1 MKPLSLLAVL
11 LFMLAQ
17 PSEAQNLTFGMILHN
32 KFQYEKA
39 LRHFVPLA
47 EKGDPKA
54 QFYLGLMYDN
64 GQGLPQDFA
73 KSFNW
78 WLKAAEQDNKGQSVP
93 QYCAKS
99 VIWYRKAAE
108 QGIAPAQHNLG
119 VAYYNGKCV
128 TQDFLLAYI
137 WLSVAATNG
146 DRFASENR
154 DKLAKRMTRT
164 NLSKAQAIANTY
176 QVKPVLCRRP

>member
-11 LFMLAQ
+11 LIMLAQ
-17 PSEAQNLTFGMILHN
+17 PGEAQNLTFGMILHN

-78 WLKAAEQDNKGQSVP
+78 WLKAAEQGNAAAQYNLGVMYNKGQSVP
-93 QYCAKS
+93 QNCAKS

-137 WLSVAATNG
+137 K
-146 DRFASENR
+146 E
-154 DKLAKRMTRT
+154 KRIIRLIVWTVM
-164 NLSKAQAIANTY
+164 LKF
-176 QVKPVLCRRP
+176 QVYR